1 MLTRE
6 RKQKLEQNIWKF
18 YLFRVLNS
26 LNFVSPIFVLF
37 LQDNGLSMT
46 QVMILQAIY
55 TAVIMLFTVPSGVL
69 ADKIG
74 RKKVLVCSTLLYAL
88 GWFIYGSSYTFMG
101 FLTAEIIL
109 AFSSAAMTSSS
120 SPFFYDS
127 LKEIKKEQ
135 QFKRLFGNVVSINNL
150 VWGFAAL
157 IGGYLAT
164 YSLRMP
170 FYVSVAFA
178 GVSFILSLTL
188 TETAVYKRTDVKYL
202 VHLKDALYFS
212 ARHPK
217 VRLFMAY
224 AALLYSIG
232 FVAYMLYQPYLETIK
247 ISLSYFGLVYFALSL
262 TTALGSKWA
271 YKIETKLGE
280 KKTLIIILLATLLS
294 LLGMA
299 FQAPIT
305 GVILPL
311 IIAFFSGFLEPVIVD
326 YINKH
331 VESHH
336 RATVSSLENLLTQGL
351 STVLLP
357 IAGWVVDFWS
367 LKTAFL
373 ASGILLGINLIFL
386 LLILYGPWNGNRD
399 EKKPKAN
406 FS

>member
-1 MLTRE
+1 MLTAE

-26 LNFVSPIFVLF
+26 LSFVSPIFVLF
-37 LQDNGLSMT
+37 LQDNGMSMT

-88 GWFIYGSSYTFMG
+88 GWLIYGSSYTFVG
-101 FLTAEIIL
+101 FLTAEITL

-150 VWGFAAL
+150 VWGIAAL

-164 YSLRMP
+164 YSLRTP

-188 TETAVYKRTDVKYL
+188 TETAVYKKTDVKYL

-212 ARHPK
+212 ARHQK
-217 VRLFMAY
+217 VRLFMVY
-224 AALLYSIG
+224 AALLFSIG

-247 ISLSYFGLVYFALSL
+247 IPLSYFGLVYFALSL

-311 IIAFFSGFLEPVIVD
+311 IIAFFSGFLEPVIAD

-331 VESHH
+331 VDSPH
-336 RATVSSLENLLTQGL
+336 RATISSLENLLTQGL

-357 IAGWVVDFWS
+357 ITGWVVDFWS
-367 LKTAFL
+367 LKMAFL

-399 EKKPKAN
+399 ENPKTN